1 MLSSA
6 LNFLLSTVFNLMC
19 FMFMLR
25 FLMQYFRCSF
35 ANPVGQIVIALTDFA
50 VKPTR
55 KLIPAWR
62 KLDIT
67 TLLLAL
73 ASQLLLQWLLLLLR
87 GFPFSLAGGTVWTVI
102 LGSGLLGVVRTVL
115 DIFFYAILLQ
125 AILSWVNPY
134 HPVNNALNPLTQPI
148 IKPIRRIV
156 PTANGIDLSPL
167 VALILLQMLNV
178 SVVSVLTYQLSIML

>member
-25 FLMQYFRCSF
+25 FLMQYLRCSF

-87 GFPFSLAGGTVWTVI
+87 GYPFSLAGGTVWTVI

>member
-1 MLSSA
+1 
-6 LNFLLSTVFNLMC
+6 
-19 FMFMLR
+19 MFMLR
-25 FLMQYFRCSF
+25 FLMQYLRCSF

-87 GFPFSLAGGTVWTVI
+87 GYPFSLAGGTVWTVI